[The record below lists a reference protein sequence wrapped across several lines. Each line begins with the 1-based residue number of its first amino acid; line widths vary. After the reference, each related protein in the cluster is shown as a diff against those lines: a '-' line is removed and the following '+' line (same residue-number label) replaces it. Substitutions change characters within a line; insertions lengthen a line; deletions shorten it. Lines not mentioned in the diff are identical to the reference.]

1 MKMSGSVKDKVV
13 IVTGAGRGLGAG
25 MAADLAKNG
34 ARVVVADLNR
44 DGAAQVAEEIKGAG
58 GEAFGTAVDVSNREQ
73 VKAMI
78 AEVVRKYGRLDVM
91 FNNAGISQ
99 TCPFLEV
106 TDSDFDRLMAVN
118 GRGVLIGSQEAA
130 RQMIAQGGGG
140 KIVNTTSIGGKQG
153 WPLYAHYCASKFAV
167 VALTQAAAR
176 ALGEHKITVNCFAP
190 GVVATELWNQL
201 DEDSLK
207 YGVTQKK
214 DQLIKDFSQGIL
226 LGRVSTPKD
235 VSGVTTFLAS
245 DASDYIT
252 GQTIMVDGGMVLI

>member
-44 DGAAQVAEEIKGAG
+44 DGAAQVAEEIKAAG

-78 AEVVRKYGRLDVM
+78 GEVVRKYGRLDVM

-140 KIVNTTSIGGKQG
+140 KIINTTSIGGKQG

-190 GVVATELWNQL
+190 GVVATELWDQL
-201 DEDSLK
+201 DEDSRK

>member
-1 MKMSGSVKDKVV
+1 MSGSVKGKVIV
-13 IVTGAGRGLGAG
+13 VTGAGRGIGAG
-25 MAADLAKNG
+25 IAADLAKNG

-44 DGAAQVAEEIKGAG
+44 DGAAQVAEEIKSAG
-58 GEAFGTAVDVSNREQ
+58 GESFGIALDVSNREQ
-73 VKAMI
+73 VKSMI
-78 AEVVRKYGRLDVM
+78 AEVVSKFGRLDVM

-118 GRGVLIGSQEAA
+118 GRGVLIGTQEAA
-130 RQMIAQGGGG
+130 RQMITQGGGG
-140 KIVNTTSIGGKQG
+140 KIINTTSIGGKQG

-201 DEDSLK
+201 DDDSLK
-207 YGVTQKK
+207 YGVTSKK

-235 VSGVTTFLAS
+235 VAGVATFLAS